1 MKATEI
7 ADAVQ
12 ALIEAPFVP
21 DDFPYDF
28 LRAFGADDVTIK
40 RLRAGNSNRSDVDG
54 AVLPGG
60 KTKLKVHIVTAKP
73 GEVDLA
79 MDKLRRSA
87 ATEKQKARFLLVT
100 DGQMLQAIDLEGGA
114 DDVLACTY
122 AEFADRFGFF
132 FPMAGISLTA
142 EIRDNPIDIK
152 ATGRLDKLYVEL
164 LRDER
169 NRDWADEPGRARFNH
184 FMAQLIFCFYA
195 EDTSIFYCP
204 GVELTG
210 ERPKGWAGYFT
221 ETIRERTRSD
231 ASDMKMIL
239 EIIFGTMSL
248 DTRDDSRTKADVPL
262 WANRFPY
269 VNGQMFT
276 GEHQV
281 PHVSRM
287 ARTYLIRAGE
297 LNWTD
302 INPDIFGSMI
312 QAVADDDERGSLGMH
327 YTSVPNILKVL
338 NPLFL
343 DDLEAQLGKAGKN
356 RQQLG
361 KLKKRLS
368 GIRIFDP
375 ACGSGN
381 FLVIAYKMM
390 REIEHKANLA
400 AGWGPMPSIIPTRN
414 FRGIEIKSF
423 SAEVARLALIIAEYQ
438 CNAIY
443 LDQTQADNL
452 FLPLDRDNWITCGN
466 ALRLDWL
473 ELCPPPGQT
482 QVRLTGDDLFDTPPE
497 QAEIDFENE
506 GGEVFICGNPPYVG
520 DKKQSK
526 EQKEDIKRLFKSHT
540 LRSKSLDYISGFF
553 LKAAKHI
560 EFCSGKAALVST
572 NSICQGQQVAILW
585 PIMFRSA
592 EIFFAER
599 SFKWSNLAVSNAVV
613 TVVIIGLSA
622 QRIEHKLIFDG
633 GTAIKVP
640 TISPYLTGNNLRPVR
655 NESSP
660 ISALT
665 PMTNGSAPKDG
676 GNLLLTYNEVSLANR
691 FGARNYIKPFI
702 GTSELIQS
710 SSRYCIWVDDEN
722 SLAAFGIDYL
732 SERFAKVREMR
743 SKSKK
748 PATRKWAVKPY
759 TFVEKRR
766 PEATSVIGVGS
777 VSSESREY
785 LPVDFFSSRVVISN
799 LAFALYDAPL
809 WNMAL
814 IASKLHL
821 VWIATVCGKLETRYR
836 YSNTLGWNTF
846 PVPTLTHADK
856 VELTRAAEN
865 ILLARE
871 GYFPA
876 TIAAIYDS
884 KRMDTE
890 FPAVRAAHERND
902 HILEDIYIGRRF
914 RNDTE
919 RLEKLFDMYMDMTER
934 AGAA

>member
-1 MKATEI
+1 M
-7 ADAVQ
+7 
-12 ALIEAPFVP
+12 
-21 DDFPYDF
+21 
-28 LRAFGADDVTIK
+28 
-40 RLRAGNSNRSDVDG
+40 
-54 AVLPGG
+54 
-60 KTKLKVHIVTAKP
+60 TAKP

-79 MDKLRRSA
+79 MDRLRRSA
-87 ATEKQKARFLLVT
+87 ATEKQKARFLLAT

-169 NRDWADEPGRARFNH
+169 NRDWADELGRARFNH

-231 ASDMKMIL
+231 ASDMKIIL

-248 DTRDDSRTKADVPL
+248 NTRDDSRTKADVPL
-262 WANRFPY
+262 WADRFPY

-297 LNWTD
+297 LNWND

-343 DDLEAQLGKAGKN
+343 DDLEAQLEKAGKN

-400 AGWGPMPSIIPTRN
+400 AGWGPMPSVIPTRN

-423 SAEVARLALIIAEYQ
+423 SAEVARLALIIAKYQ

-443 LDQTQADNL
+443 LDQTQADSL

-473 ELCPPPGQT
+473 ELYPPPGQT
-482 QVRLTGDDLFDTPPE
+482 QVRLTGDDLFGTPPE

-506 GGEVFICGNPPYVG
+506 GGEVFICGNPPYRG
-520 DKKQSK
+520 STWQSR
-526 EQKEDIKRLFKSHT
+526 EQKEDLKAIFAGQTRKW
-540 LRSKSLDYISGFF
+540 KSLDYVAGWFM
-553 LKAAKHI
+553 KAADYGRHTD
-560 EFCSGKAALVST
+560 CSAAFVST
-572 NSICQGQQVAILW
+572 NSICQGQQVPILW
-585 PIMFRSA
+585 PLIFQTGH
-592 EIFFAER
+592 EIAFAHT
-599 SFKWSNLAVSNAVV
+599 SFKWANLASHNAGV
-613 TVVIIGLSA
+613 TVAIIGISNQSGPERTLFSLNDAGETVLKQAANINAYLVAGDNVIIKKSS
-622 QRIEHKLIFDG
+622 K
-633 GTAIKVP
+633 P
-640 TISPYLTGNNLRPVR
+640 LTEVFNMSFGNKPV
-655 NESSP
+655 
-660 ISALT
+660 
-665 PMTNGSAPKDG
+665 DG
-676 GNLLLTYNEVSLANR
+676 GNLLLNRDEVASLGLTPDQRARFIRRIYGSAEFIRGLERYCLWIEDEHLPEAMQIDLIRERIDGVRAMRLGSTKQATVDAASVPHR
-691 FGARNYIKPFI
+691 FGEIRQT
-702 GTSELIQS
+702 GE
-710 SSRYCIWVDDEN
+710 
-722 SLAAFGIDYL
+722 
-732 SERFAKVREMR
+732 
-743 SKSKK
+743 
-748 PATRKWAVKPY
+748 
-759 TFVEKRR
+759 EKTIIIPR
-766 PEATSVIGVGS
+766 
-777 VSSESREY
+777 VSSENRDF
-785 LPVDFFSSRVVISN
+785 LPVGVAALGKIIGDRN
-799 LAFALYDAPL
+799 FALYDAPL

-814 IASKLHL
+814 IASRLHW
-821 VWIATVCGKLETRYR
+821 VWIGTVCARMRTDFS

-856 VELTRAAEN
+856 AELTRAAEN

-876 TIAAIYDS
+876 TIANIYDP

-890 FPAVRAAHERND
+890 FPALRAAHERND

-934 AGAA
+934 VGAA